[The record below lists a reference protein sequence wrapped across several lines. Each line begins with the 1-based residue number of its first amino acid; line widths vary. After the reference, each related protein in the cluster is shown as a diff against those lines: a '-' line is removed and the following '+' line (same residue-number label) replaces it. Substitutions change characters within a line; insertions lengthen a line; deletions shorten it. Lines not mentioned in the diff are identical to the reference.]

1 MISIAPQARRLPVP
15 EPEPAGYDQV
25 LQAVKLLFDRAF
37 ARIAALEERRAAAN
51 GRDGVGITDVTVD
64 GAGELIVVFSDGFV
78 KNCGRVRGA
87 DAPAAPAPQQL
98 VIERDG
104 DGRIVRGRLS

>member
-1 MISIAPQARRLPVP
+1 VP

-37 ARIAALEERRAAAN
+37 ARIAALEERRAAAK
-51 GRDGVGITDVTVD
+51 GADGIGVVD
-64 GAGELIVVFSDGFV
+64 AHIDGDGCLILEFSDGFTRNV
-78 KNCGRVRGA
+78 GKVVGR
-87 DAPAAPAPQQL
+87 DAEPSPPPQSL
-98 VIERDG
+98 VLERDA